1 MYVWTSN
8 IFKSLPHINRFK
20 SFIICSSPAKQLQCR
35 DLRDCKKRPGR
46 NRSRACICAAAPHAP
61 FKDFSYVCPPIVRYF
76 ILHLDKTCFFTI
88 TLPQLKPIQ
97 QTKTTTTLTTAIR
110 ACIFC
115 ALAPP
120 AHYFLSKISLT
131 FVLELRGVFMD
142 IGKYTQLIS
151 QALLNVCLAL
161 HATTKPI

>member
-1 MYVWTSN
+1 MLFHYHFVSAQAHSAT
-8 IFKSLPHINRFK
+8 
-20 SFIICSSPAKQLQCR
+20 
-35 DLRDCKKRPGR
+35 
-46 NRSRACICAAAPHAP
+46 
-61 FKDFSYVCPPIVRYF
+61 
-76 ILHLDKTCFFTI
+76 
-88 TLPQLKPIQ
+88 
-97 QTKTTTTLTTAIR
+97 TTTTLTTAIR

-120 AHYFLSKISLT
+120 AHYFLSKISIT